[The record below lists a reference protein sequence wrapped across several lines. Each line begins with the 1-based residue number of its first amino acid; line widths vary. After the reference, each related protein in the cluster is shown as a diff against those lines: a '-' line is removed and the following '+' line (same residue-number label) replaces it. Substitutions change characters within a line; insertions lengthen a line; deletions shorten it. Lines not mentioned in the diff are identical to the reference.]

1 MTGLPDTL
9 AAAPEAERCAQ
20 QKFVC
25 PACGGEA
32 QWNPAKKALICAY
45 CGTESPY
52 RIEAAGEILEHD
64 LVAALKAVPQSARGL
79 QQARRQVRCQHC
91 QAISFFSAEQQGRR
105 CDFCGSTA
113 LLPFDEGLDVIRP
126 QSLLPFKVAEP
137 DARNRLRQW
146 YGSRFWAPNA
156 LKNRALTDTL
166 QGVYLPYWTFDAH
179 GAAHYTAEAGTY
191 YRDSQNKQ
199 QVRWR
204 PVSGQVAHRFDDT
217 LVCGSRGV
225 HPHPRA
231 EGTVKDA
238 EHHARLQAGGIA
250 RDRIHRRHPGQFA
263 HDPRQHVTVLEEVLE
278 HLETFVTSLAD
289 KASRDPKRRDVEVKL
304 GRGQNRVARQQFES
318 AEVDVG
324 TDHLDA
330 GIRQEVTEVDPL
342 ERIESIFGSGVAHL
356 YRTGAHTRFGIEG
369 IGAVADH
376 RHPTQQQRKT
386 CDPVEHVILPW
397 LWWNPRALSNQA
409 RGRKRHHSSVDCSD
423 QGLDDDPMQRKGNV
437 CHPMA
442 RGWLHSRT
450 GRNPGGANL
459 IGRRSRLALLPSLPS
474 QAVTVLPIRYV
485 EPVFRPP
492 SEAESLIL
500 PVTDGCSWNRC
511 TFCEMYTAPQK
522 AFRARDEAEVV
533 DSIRRTGERCGAQVR
548 RVFLA
553 DGDALVLPTRR
564 LLVYLEAIRTHLP
577 AVHRVSSY

>member
-9 AAAPEAERCAQ
+9 AAAPEAERRAQ

-32 QWNPAKKALICAY
+32 QWHPGKQALLCAY

-52 RIEAAGEILEHD
+52 QIEDAGEILEHD

-225 HPHPRA
+225 HPALMRA
-231 EGTVKDA
+231 IEPFPTTS
-238 EHHARLQAGGIA
+238 ELQAYDASYLSGWTVERYALDLSGAAQQGRERMLQGLRQLCAQDIA
-250 RDRIHRRHPGQFA
+250 ADTHRNLQ
-263 HDPRQHVTVLEEVLE
+263 
-278 HLETFVTSLAD
+278 
-289 KASRDPKRRDVEVKL
+289 
-304 GRGQNRVARQQFES
+304 
-318 AEVDVG
+318 
-324 TDHLDA
+324 LDA
-330 GIRQEVTEVDPL
+330 
-342 ERIESIFGSGVAHL
+342 
-356 YRTGAHTRFGIEG
+356 RFDEQ
-369 IGAVADH
+369 
-376 RHPTQQQRKT
+376 TFK
-386 CDPVEHVILPW
+386 HV
-397 LWWNPRALSNQA
+397 
-409 RGRKRHHSSVDCSD
+409 
-423 QGLDDDPMQRKGNV
+423 
-437 CHPMA
+437 
-442 RGWLHSRT
+442 
-450 GRNPGGANL
+450 
-459 IGRRSRLALLPSLPS
+459 LLPVWLVSYQYGAKTF
-474 QAVTVLPIRYV
+474 QAVVNGYSGQVAGEYPKSWVKIALAVL
-485 EPVFRPP
+485 
-492 SEAESLIL
+492 L
-500 PVTDGCSWNRC
+500 G
-511 TFCEMYTAPQK
+511 
-522 AFRARDEAEVV
+522 
-533 DSIRRTGERCGAQVR
+533 
-548 RVFLA
+548 
-553 DGDALVLPTRR
+553 LVL
-564 LLVYLEAIRTHLP
+564 L
-577 AVHRVSSY
+577 AVFVSLDQ

>member
-9 AAAPEAERCAQ
+9 AAAPEAERRAQ

-32 QWNPAKKALICAY
+32 QWHPGKQALLCAY

-156 LKNRALTDTL
+156 LKHRALTDTL

-225 HPHPRA
+225 HPALMRA
-231 EGTVKDA
+231 IEPFPTTS
-238 EHHARLQAGGIA
+238 ELQAYDASYLSGWTVERYALDLAGAAQQGRERMLQGLRQLCAQDIA
-250 RDRIHRRHPGQFA
+250 ADTHRNLQ
-263 HDPRQHVTVLEEVLE
+263 
-278 HLETFVTSLAD
+278 
-289 KASRDPKRRDVEVKL
+289 
-304 GRGQNRVARQQFES
+304 
-318 AEVDVG
+318 
-324 TDHLDA
+324 LDA
-330 GIRQEVTEVDPL
+330 
-342 ERIESIFGSGVAHL
+342 
-356 YRTGAHTRFGIEG
+356 RFDEQ
-369 IGAVADH
+369 
-376 RHPTQQQRKT
+376 TFK
-386 CDPVEHVILPW
+386 HV
-397 LWWNPRALSNQA
+397 
-409 RGRKRHHSSVDCSD
+409 
-423 QGLDDDPMQRKGNV
+423 
-437 CHPMA
+437 
-442 RGWLHSRT
+442 
-450 GRNPGGANL
+450 
-459 IGRRSRLALLPSLPS
+459 LLPVWLVSYQYGAKTF
-474 QAVTVLPIRYV
+474 QAVVNGYSGQVAGEYPKSWVKIALAVL
-485 EPVFRPP
+485 
-492 SEAESLIL
+492 L
-500 PVTDGCSWNRC
+500 G
-511 TFCEMYTAPQK
+511 
-522 AFRARDEAEVV
+522 
-533 DSIRRTGERCGAQVR
+533 
-548 RVFLA
+548 
-553 DGDALVLPTRR
+553 LVL
-564 LLVYLEAIRTHLP
+564 L
-577 AVHRVSSY
+577 AVFASLDQ